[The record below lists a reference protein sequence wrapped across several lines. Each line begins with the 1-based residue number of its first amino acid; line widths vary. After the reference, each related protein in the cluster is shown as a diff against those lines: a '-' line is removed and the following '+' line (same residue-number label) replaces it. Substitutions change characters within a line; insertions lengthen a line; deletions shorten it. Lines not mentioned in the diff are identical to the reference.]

1 MPQLSLIIP
10 VYNEEVLIDQLY
22 KRTTTALEALQR
34 EYEVICVDDGSYD
47 QSLMKL
53 IGYHSRDKRFKV
65 LSLSRNFGQQPAI
78 LAGMAQSTGDYVAV
92 MDADLQD
99 PPELLEKFFAKLD
112 EGYDLV
118 YAVRKKRKENFLKR
132 FIYWAYYRILQK
144 ISNLHIPLDSGDFS
158 LMRRTV
164 VNQILLMQEQS
175 LYIRGLRSWV
185 GFKQVGLEYDRD
197 YRQGGEPKYTLGKL
211 FRLAFNGIFS
221 FSKFPVRLVSRLG
234 LLMIAASIVYIIII
248 VFKKIFLGNVPQG
261 FTTLII
267 FISLFSGVQLL
278 SLGLIG
284 EYVLRIYDE
293 TRKRPLYI
301 IREKYLD

>member
-185 GFKQVGLEYDRD
+185 GFKQVGLEYD
-197 YRQGGEPKYTLGKL
+197 
-211 FRLAFNGIFS
+211 
-221 FSKFPVRLVSRLG
+221 
-234 LLMIAASIVYIIII
+234 
-248 VFKKIFLGNVPQG
+248 
-261 FTTLII
+261 
-267 FISLFSGVQLL
+267 
-278 SLGLIG
+278 
-284 EYVLRIYDE
+284 
-293 TRKRPLYI
+293 
-301 IREKYLD
+301 